1 MSDKYGVHHGVGW
14 GTVDQQ
20 AEKANMGAWWNAKQ
34 CRTKPTCAAWGCS
47 CQGLSDT
54 YGTYPGNW
62 GNAHGK
68 AGEFWNAKGCATIPN
83 NRCLA
88 KHCNGHW
95 KLKPAAWKIVCPGGN
110 CQTNTNMCCKIDG
123 CDKVRVVDIS
133 YKKKDV
139 YVGPPEVKH
148 LSTYTV
154 DGENC
159 GSSQEKP
166 LDSFVRTKSVSIT
179 HEESL
184 ELGNSLE
191 NTFGWSQSQESTIE
205 WSESASMS
213 MEVPLKGAS
222 LGMEHSMTKTWSK
235 TSAFAQEGGV
245 TKGANTNKLT
255 AITKQVEETVEFSGI
270 SKDVPPYAWYRHR
283 AYYHERPIQ
292 MTLTLKVQ
300 CIVNGKNAMEKEIP
314 GTKLVTA
321 TESVLKFFPM
331 EDLTGNCKNTHS
343 EYGTCKCF
351 GLRSNF
357 HTSTGCQ
364 PRMNPDGTTGGR
376 PGCYVYKDAGC
387 TDAIGLKDADPEKF
401 RGDFALIRKISSDY
415 PVDGSM
421 FRWSYMP
428 CDARCKKPTGCVSKT
443 DVYSNIDCD
452 GDGILDHVCT
462 NGGNRWV
469 ALSSKGDCRTFVSD
483 KNGKCEGRCKK
494 PTGCS
499 QKTDVYKHIDCD
511 GDGILDH
518 VCTNGGN
525 RWVALS
531 SKGDCKT
538 FVSEKNG
545 KCVGTSRRRSTADR
559 LVDMM
564 ESKALETDPS
574 PDHSSAPL
582 KEFAA

>member
-1 MSDKYGVHHGVGW
+1 
-14 GTVDQQ
+14 
-20 AEKANMGAWWNAKQ
+20 
-34 CRTKPTCAAWGCS
+34 
-47 CQGLSDT
+47 
-54 YGTYPGNW
+54 
-62 GNAHGK
+62 
-68 AGEFWNAKGCATIPN
+68 
-83 NRCLA
+83 
-88 KHCNGHW
+88 
-95 KLKPAAWKIVCPGGN
+95 
-110 CQTNTNMCCKIDG
+110 
-123 CDKVRVVDIS
+123 VVDIS

-428 CDARCKKPTGCVSKT
+428 CDARCKKPTGCGSKT

-469 ALSSKGDCRTFVSD
+469 ALSSKGDCKSWVSDKKGKCEGRCKKPTGCVSKNDVYKHMDCDGDGILDHVCTNGANRWVALSSKGDCRTFVSD
-483 KNGKCEGRCKK
+483 KNGKCEGTCKK
-494 PTGCS
+494 PAGCAQSTDIYSHVDCDGDGILDHLCTTTNNDNRWVALSSKGKCGTFVSDKKGKCVAHARCQRPKTGCVS
-499 QKTDVYKHIDCD
+499 KNDVYKHIDCD

-518 VCTNGGN
+518 VCTNGAN